1 MGEDGYENGDSDGL
15 RRSVEGCCYL
25 VIVLVVAEKVEEAS
39 HGVWREKNGD
49 KGQWTCILML
59 LVVHD

>member
-1 MGEDGYENGDSDGL
+1 M
-15 RRSVEGCCYL
+15 EGCCYL
-25 VIVLVVAEKVEEAS
+25 LIVLVVAEKVEEAS